1 MSSLKSES
9 EAVIGTVDVSALPS
23 TGSVMWSIMGVGET
37 VVGFV
42 GGDVAGSFGDNG
54 NNGYVCC
61 SVDDV
66 VEGLVCDSMGSSV
79 VGFIAGRDVT
89 AALVMPSF
97 RC

>member
-23 TGSVMWSIMGVGET
+23 TGSVMWSIMVVGET

-54 NNGYVCC
+54 FVGC